1 MTPGSSLKC
10 APTQDV
16 SHQSGAKWNFRG
28 AQAETQ
34 EEWNREEHSYYI
46 KRDMNKRQR
55 CNKTI

>member
-34 EEWNREEHSYYI
+34 EEWNREEHSYYM
-46 KRDMNKRQR
+46 KKRQR